1 MMNRGVMQRQ
11 MFRNGG
17 AASFPDLSGDG
28 RISQKDILMGRGVQG
43 LANGGPPMD
52 PGMMPPPPGM
62 MPPPP
67 MDPGMMPPP
76 PMAPP
81 MAPPGAEQALMGAE
95 AQGQQAGMMAMDG
108 IMQNIDGAEDYA
120 GLINGLRGNDMPLEA
135 RYAELAS
142 LVGPEDAER
151 TPESVLT
158 LTQPAI
164 MMTEEG
170 AMNSGIGELMQGIAG
185 DVNMEGPMEEGVGS
199 LMMAQADPPMDPS
212 MMEVG
217 NTPPVNFRHGGPV
230 EVRGYAG
237 NGKKPTGEVKDGGGS
252 AIELAQEDLSQYQDY
267 LSGGYDAQARAAD
280 LQEQREMSQAQMLFD
295 IAGAAADFAGNTEG
309 GSIAE
314 RLANSVSRTQLTDKI
329 GARAAN
335 MLTAKQAQTA
345 EKRQLDMA
353 ARTTSLSNAQNTMA
367 ARRALA
373 LEKAKTKPL
382 KTDFVDY
389 YTVDA
394 SGIPVFLN
402 SFDRSTEAGRLSIKT
417 AQTNQKALPVGAVE
431 GLLAAQAAA
440 AKLRAE
446 EGVTGAET
454 KFYDFGTDATVKI
467 GNTSRSFKAGEGA
480 YLSNKEL
487 EEAKN
492 QGAQV
497 IPFDLDATYQTVY
510 HTDNKQV
517 KIVKTSGV
525 AGANL
530 LALLT
535 GKSGNWGLDPTG
547 YQNAIQV
554 AGQIEVEGVK
564 SKNRVAAASRLASVN
579 INLQSNDFINEMLIT
594 DQKFENTTERDEALN
609 EYAVALQEDRQVFD
623 TAKTSTLQDHKVAL
637 AADLAETNRA
647 MQNLENLQGR
657 GKERLKATL
666 KDRSYKLNAAID
678 LADQKTLLVEQEER
692 LVVRNTA
699 EEIRQQ
705 ALDLEI
711 IGVEQKGKVALQ
723 TYGNRFIA
731 GQNAIKAT
739 YVETIDNKKLKLAN
753 QEAQRKASEDAFS
766 RVMQTAQF
774 TVAKAKETYDRTQ
787 DTLAQSNVL
796 IEQAYEKRRVAVSE
810 GKFEEAK
817 KAQTEII
824 RINNLMSAQRD
835 RLYELAVTKG
845 NLDERAQNE
854 LETHRLDLLI
864 NDGLRLKQT
873 IAYQNSTVAV
883 DEALLKLKQQQ
894 PDIRV
899 IGDFVMDFN
908 TKNNPGSGV
917 PVVNTATG
925 NPLRSRGTTTT
936 NINGTIIDTTDPE
949 NPKIVYQDPSSKYEV
964 VNGQFMDMS
973 GEIPVSVM
981 TIPKQGVFKEFDGK
995 LYDVS
1000 DPQKIREIAAST
1012 ALPKPDMYDIQYDDG
1027 TVMPIDANTINGQSA
1042 MKAATENGYKV
1053 TRIGTTK
1060 TMTGQGFISK
1070 AGVIT
1075 SYDGISFV
1083 DPKTGKKRLLTA
1095 VDAVPVS
1102 AEQTASLNKAQRRT
1116 DKYLGQL
1123 VEQDNALVQVLMDR
1137 GDFTVE
1143 GKTLTVEQART
1154 ATAQVRNAFEQA
1166 RRGTGFWS
1174 NIAAGLDSVLGGPLA
1189 SPKFSQMLFGNIT
1202 DARQFTQV
1210 IEILGRSALRLDEGR
1225 PAMEEKR
1232 DLGKLF
1238 PNAKTLVSSPVT
1250 EARKLVA
1257 LGAVLVQERRALLEK
1272 LSNKESSMS
1281 NSQIATYESKLYE
1294 VTRLQELL
1302 GPVIGN
1308 GIDPGSATALQ
1319 GSDAVSPPV
1328 AGTET
1333 ARERINREA
1342 LEAARARKAQ
1352 KK

>member
-1 MMNRGVMQRQ
+1 MMNRNVMQRQ
-11 MFRNGG
+11 MFNRGG
-17 AASFPDLSGDG
+17 Y
-28 RISQKDILMGRGVQG
+28 VQPQR
-43 LANGGPPMD
+43 LQAGGPPMM
-52 PGMMPPPPGM
+52 PPPPPPQGMMPPPPPPQGM

-67 MDPGMMPPP
+67 PPQGMMPPP
-76 PMAPP
+76 PPAGP
-81 MAPPGAEQALMGAE
+81 PPGMEQELMTAE
-95 AQGQQAGMMAMDG
+95 AQGQQMGKQAMEG

-135 RYAELAS
+135 RYAELAG

-170 AMNSGIGELMQGIAG
+170 AMNSGIGDLMQGIAG
-185 DVNMEGPMEEGVGS
+185 DVEMEGPMEEGVGS
-199 LMMAQADPPMDPS
+199 LMMSQAAPPMDSP
-212 MMEVG
+212 MMEAG

-230 EVRGYAG
+230 AVRGYAG
-237 NGKKPTGEVKDGGGS
+237 NGVNPTGEVKVGGGS
-252 AIELAQEDLSQYQDY
+252 AIDLAEEDLSKYQAY
-267 LSGGYDAQARAAD
+267 LSGGYDPAARAAD

-295 IAGAAADFAGNTEG
+295 IAGTGLAFAGETQG

-314 RLANSVSRTQLTDKI
+314 RLANAASKTQLTDKI

-345 EKRQLDMA
+345 EKRQLDRDARMA
-353 ARTTSLSNAQNTMA
+353 SLQGAQATMA
-367 ARRALA
+367 AKRDLA
-373 LEKAKTKPL
+373 ARQ
-382 KTDFVDY
+382 
-389 YTVDA
+389 A
-394 SGIPVFLN
+394 SVK
-402 SFDRSTEAGRLSIKT
+402 RSTPKMFRVTSPDGKTFEEFDVANNFEAYNNFKKENPTFKSLEVGKEAAGSVSIKT
-417 AQTNQKALPVGAVE
+417 VYTFTGGTATTENFTINDTTGE
-431 GLLAAQAAA
+431 GLKKYNAALKPSNALNQTQADNKFAMLAKAAPSSSDKMESYLIKENITLANGEVVLNGEVRLLTNSDAQANS
-440 AKLRAE
+440 
-446 EGVTGAET
+446 G
-454 KFYDFGTDATVKI
+454 KI
-467 GNTSRSFKAGEGA
+467 GRPLGIDVELIEVFKQGE
-480 YLSNKEL
+480 LSKFILQDDNILKTL
-487 EEAKN
+487 KKL
-492 QGAQV
+492 G
-497 IPFDLDATYQTVY
+497 DGWSK
-510 HTDNKQV
+510 TDKGIALTKLQLV
-517 KIVKTSGV
+517 QDGKVKTLV
-525 AGANL
+525 
-530 LALLT
+530 
-535 GKSGNWGLDPTG
+535 
-547 YQNAIQV
+547 
-554 AGQIEVEGVK
+554 
-564 SKNRVAAASRLASVN
+564 
-579 INLQSNDFINEMLIT
+579 LQSNDPAY
-594 DQKFENTTERDEALN
+594 TT
-609 EYAVALQEDRQVFD
+609 
-623 TAKTSTLQDHKVAL
+623 K
-637 AADLAETNRA
+637 LAEAITAGYMPENEAASLSIQDNMTQAVESR
-647 MQNLENLQGR
+647 LE
-657 GKERLKATL
+657 K
-666 KDRSYKLNAAID
+666 
-678 LADQKTLLVEQEER
+678 
-692 LVVRNTA
+692 RNIA

-705 ALDLEI
+705 VLDLEI

-739 YVETIDNKKLKLAN
+739 YVAKLDAQKLELDTA
-753 QEAQRKASEDAFS
+753 EGKRLSSKDAFD
-766 RVMQTAQF
+766 RFMTTAKF
-774 TVAKAKETYDRTQ
+774 TTDKAKTTYAKTQ
-787 DTLAQSNVL
+787 DVLAQANVE
-796 IEQAYEKRRVAVSE
+796 IEQAYEERRIAVSE

-817 KAQTEII
+817 KAQKEIV
-824 RINNLMSAQRD
+824 RINNLMNTQRD
-835 RLYELAVTKG
+835 RLYDLAVKKG
-845 NLDERAQNE
+845 DLDKSAQEE
-854 LETHRLDLLI
+854 LEIHRLDLLI
-864 NDGLRLKQT
+864 QDSLRLEQT

-883 DEALLKLKQQQ
+883 DEAMLKLKQEQ

-899 IGDFVMDFN
+899 VGDFVMDFN

-1319 GSDAVSPPV
+1319 GDSAVSPPV

>member
-1 MMNRGVMQRQ
+1 M
-11 MFRNGG
+11 
-17 AASFPDLSGDG
+17 
-28 RISQKDILMGRGVQG
+28 
-43 LANGGPPMD
+43 
-52 PGMMPPPPGM
+52 
-62 MPPPP
+62 
-67 MDPGMMPPP
+67 
-76 PMAPP
+76 
-81 MAPPGAEQALMGAE
+81 
-95 AQGQQAGMMAMDG
+95 
-108 IMQNIDGAEDYA
+108 
-120 GLINGLRGNDMPLEA
+120 
-135 RYAELAS
+135 
-142 LVGPEDAER
+142 
-151 TPESVLT
+151 
-158 LTQPAI
+158 
-164 MMTEEG
+164 
-170 AMNSGIGELMQGIAG
+170 
-185 DVNMEGPMEEGVGS
+185 
-199 LMMAQADPPMDPS
+199 
-212 MMEVG
+212 
-217 NTPPVNFRHGGPV
+217 
-230 EVRGYAG
+230 
-237 NGKKPTGEVKDGGGS
+237 
-252 AIELAQEDLSQYQDY
+252 
-267 LSGGYDAQARAAD
+267 
-280 LQEQREMSQAQMLFD
+280 
-295 IAGAAADFAGNTEG
+295 
-309 GSIAE
+309 
-314 RLANSVSRTQLTDKI
+314 
-329 GARAAN
+329 
-335 MLTAKQAQTA
+335 
-345 EKRQLDMA
+345 
-353 ARTTSLSNAQNTMA
+353 
-367 ARRALA
+367 
-373 LEKAKTKPL
+373 
-382 KTDFVDY
+382 
-389 YTVDA
+389 
-394 SGIPVFLN
+394 
-402 SFDRSTEAGRLSIKT
+402 
-417 AQTNQKALPVGAVE
+417 
-431 GLLAAQAAA
+431 
-440 AKLRAE
+440 
-446 EGVTGAET
+446 
-454 KFYDFGTDATVKI
+454 
-467 GNTSRSFKAGEGA
+467 
-480 YLSNKEL
+480 
-487 EEAKN
+487 
-492 QGAQV
+492 
-497 IPFDLDATYQTVY
+497 
-510 HTDNKQV
+510 
-517 KIVKTSGV
+517 
-525 AGANL
+525 
-530 LALLT
+530 
-535 GKSGNWGLDPTG
+535 
-547 YQNAIQV
+547 
-554 AGQIEVEGVK
+554 
-564 SKNRVAAASRLASVN
+564 
-579 INLQSNDFINEMLIT
+579 
-594 DQKFENTTERDEALN
+594 
-609 EYAVALQEDRQVFD
+609 
-623 TAKTSTLQDHKVAL
+623 
-637 AADLAETNRA
+637 
-647 MQNLENLQGR
+647 
-657 GKERLKATL
+657 
-666 KDRSYKLNAAID
+666 
-678 LADQKTLLVEQEER
+678 VEQEER

-753 QEAQRKASEDAFS
+753 QEAKRKASEEAFS

-787 DTLAQSNVL
+787 DTLAQSNVE

-864 NDGLRLKQT
+864 NDGLRLEQT

-908 TKNNPGSGV
+908 TKNNPGMGV

-973 GEIPVSVM
+973 GETPVSVM

-1095 VDAVPVS
+1095 VEAVPVS
-1102 AEQTASLNKAQRRT
+1102 AEQTADLNKAQRRT